1 MIDVVDSSR
10 WEPRPAP
17 APEQDEP
24 SVTSMFGRR
33 ALVERLRSGALS
45 GRVPLTVLTGEV
57 GSGRSAVLSALAG
70 ELVAAEARVVS
81 VRVGE
86 HERTTPY
93 GLLYRLLTA
102 VEPSGRGKRADRDS
116 VLGLVARLS
125 ADAARGGSGEV
136 PAQLANTVFSLVR
149 AHAPLTVLIDDAQ
162 WVDGATASLLD
173 RFVRLFAGQG
183 CAIVATW
190 RLGRSAESDG
200 RRLAGEVERLVAD
213 GLARH
218 VPLRPLTRAQSAEF
232 LAESVRAVP
241 DAELVDR
248 LHAATRGNPAALRS
262 MVELHQ
268 QAGVL
273 RVVDRHAYIRSGVE
287 WPPLPERHPL
297 PASIHEAGAVCWS
310 VGRAMAVLAPLG
322 ESAVGL
328 AAEALDLTA
337 ETVRAEL
344 DALVADRV
352 LVGSRG
358 ARQRWRFRI
367 PAVRDALE
375 ACLGPYER
383 RRFCALAATAVWNG
397 AAEPGD
403 EHFLPDRLAD
413 AGALVD
419 PDRSA
424 ELLLARSGEVM
435 FTDGLRAVRWLRAVV
450 DRVVD
455 PEQRAVAMRMYSA
468 VCGIH
473 SRMDEA
479 VDGARATLAE
489 HADRLSVEMAQ
500 EIAIVYVNGLA
511 ACERWSELDRL
522 ASGEAPPVPGGRAN
536 ELVTRGF
543 ALIMQGRWAEG
554 ARLLERNQQLWS
566 EANPVTAD
574 FGDMFRGGAGA
585 LLGEPGTLRRFL
597 RDPGLWRS
605 WDFPR
610 HRFEQARYEVNM
622 LLLLGEL
629 DEAMRVLDARGLT
642 VEQLQSSDRSLLRL
656 LWGQHS
662 AALDIA
668 RRSIA
673 EGSYSARPLA
683 LMAMAH
689 DAAGVLIGRGWLSRA
704 RQLTGMVRGRHL
716 DHVLDHADAWVLHAL
731 GEHAEADELLRS
743 GLRSADENGFV
754 LGTEWMWADLA
765 AGEWA
770 RGDVAGAEECVR
782 RGGLVAEALGTG
794 RAEIAWLLS
803 RALVH
808 GDRQAG
814 REAVRLARQRAI
826 PDEMAWTFFRAARSG
841 VDTSRL
847 LSEAYE
853 LFGELDALL
862 WRARMRRVMREHDVS
877 VPGRGASTAENERLL
892 AVLVTEGWGNRQL
905 ATVFG
910 TSEKSV
916 EGRLTRMFAR
926 TGYRSRVELAA
937 AMLTGRF
944 RP

>member
-1 MIDVVDSSR
+1 
-10 WEPRPAP
+10 
-17 APEQDEP
+17 
-24 SVTSMFGRR
+24 MFGRR
-33 ALVERLRSGALS
+33 ALVERVRSGALS

-70 ELVAAEARVVS
+70 ELAAADARVVS

-93 GLLYRLLTA
+93 GLLYRVLTA
-102 VEPSGRGKRADRDS
+102 LEPSAGQGGHVDRDS
-116 VLGLVARLS
+116 VLGVVARLS

-149 AHAPLTVLIDDAQ
+149 GHAPLTVLIDDAQ

-173 RFVRLFAGQG
+173 RFVRLLAGQG
-183 CAIVATW
+183 CSIVATW
-190 RLGRSAESDG
+190 RLGRSAQQDG
-200 RRLAGEVERLVAD
+200 RRLAVEVDRLVAD

-241 DAELVDR
+241 DSELVDR
-248 LHAATRGNPAALRS
+248 MHTATRGNPAALRS

-273 RVVDRHAYIRSGVE
+273 RVVDRHAYTRSGVE

-297 PASIHEAGAVCWS
+297 PASIYEAGSVCWS
-310 VGRAMAVLAPLG
+310 VARAMAVLAPLG
-322 ESAVGL
+322 ESAVEL
-328 AAEALDLTA
+328 AAEALDLA
-337 ETVRAEL
+337 SGTVRAAL

-358 ARQRWRFRI
+358 TRWRFRI

-375 ACLGPYER
+375 SCLGPYER
-383 RRFCALAATAVWNG
+383 RRLCALAATAVWDG
-397 AAEPGD
+397 AVEPVE

-419 PDRSA
+419 PQRSA
-424 ELLLARSGEVM
+424 EVLLARSGEVM
-435 FTDGLRAVRWLRAVV
+435 FTDGLHAVRWLRAVL

-468 VCGIH
+468 ACGIH
-473 SRMDEA
+473 SRMAEA
-479 VDGARATLAE
+479 ADGARATLVE

-522 ASGEAPPVPGGRAN
+522 ARGEAPPVPGGRAN

-543 ALIMQGRWAEG
+543 TLIMQGRWAEG
-554 ARLLERNQQLWS
+554 ARLLERNRQLWS

-574 FGDMFRGGAGA
+574 FGDMFRGGAGV
-585 LLGEPGTLRRFL
+585 LLGQPDVLRRFL
-597 RDPGLWRS
+597 RDPGLWRA
-605 WDFPR
+605 WDFPQ

-642 VEQLQSSDRSLLRL
+642 FEQLQSSDRSLLRL
-656 LWGQHS
+656 LRGEHS
-662 AALDIA
+662 TGLDIA

-689 DAAGVLIGRGWLSRA
+689 DAAGVLIGRGWLSRG

-716 DHVLDHADAWVLHAL
+716 DHVFDHVDAWVLHAI
-731 GEHAEADELLRS
+731 GETSEADELLRT
-743 GLRSADENGFV
+743 GLRSADERGFV
-754 LGTEWMWADLA
+754 LGTEWMWSDLA
-765 AGEWA
+765 VREHC
-770 RGDVAGAEECVR
+770 RGDLDGAEECVR

-794 RAEIAWLLS
+794 RAEITWLLS
-803 RALVH
+803 RALVR

-814 REAVRLARQRAI
+814 RDAVRLARERAM
-826 PDEMAWTFFRAARSG
+826 PDEMAWTFVRAALSG
-841 VDTSRL
+841 VDTARL
-847 LSEAYE
+847 LTEAYE
-853 LFGELDALL
+853 IFGELDALL
-862 WRARMRRVMREHDVS
+862 WRARMRRIMRDHDVS
-877 VPGRGASTAENERLL
+877 VPGRSAATAENERLL
-892 AVLVTEGWGNRQL
+892 AVLVTEGLGNRQL

-937 AMLTGRF
+937 AMLTGEYT
-944 RP
+944 P